1 MDVSKPPPDLRAG
14 LFSNFG
20 FRLHP
25 EARMTEAL
33 VFVIDDDDSVRDA
46 ITNLLE
52 AVNIKA
58 QALASTEEFF
68 RRGRPATSCCLVL
81 DLQLPGTT
89 GLQFQQSLRRAGIEV
104 PIVFVTAFGDVPT
117 AMRAVKAGAIEF
129 LTKPFQKEDLLS
141 AVYRGLE
148 ADRVFL
154 EEQARSAGLRQR
166 LADLTNREAEVMD
179 LVTAG
184 LSNKEIASK
193 LDLSEATV
201 KIHRSRVMQKMHA
214 ASLPELVRMSD
225 RLKRTPSA

>member
-1 MDVSKPPPDLRAG
+1 M
-14 LFSNFG
+14 
-20 FRLHP
+20 
-25 EARMTEAL
+25 

-58 QALASTEEFF
+58 HAFASTEEFF

-148 ADRVFL
+148 ADRIFL
-154 EEQARSAGLRQR
+154 EDQARSAGLRQR

-184 LSNKEIASK
+184 LSNKEIANK

>member
-1 MDVSKPPPDLRAG
+1 MAEPV
-14 LFSNFG
+14 
-20 FRLHP
+20 
-25 EARMTEAL
+25 

-58 QALASTEEFF
+58 FAFASTEEFF

-89 GLQFQQSLRRAGIEV
+89 GLQFQQSLKRAGIEI
-104 PIVFVTAFGDVPT
+104 PIVFITAFGDVPT
-117 AMRAVKAGAIEF
+117 AMRAVKAGAVEF
-129 LTKPFQKEDLLS
+129 LIKPFQKEDLLA
-141 AVYRGLE
+141 AVYRGLDM
-148 ADRVFL
+148 DRASLQKRAENAALCERF
-154 EEQARSAGLRQR
+154 GT
-166 LADLTNREAEVMD
+166 LTNREAEVMG
-179 LVTAG
+179 LVSAG

-193 LDLSEATV
+193 LDLSEPTV
-201 KIHRSRVMQKMHA
+201 KIHRSRVMQKMQA